1 MKKEKK
7 DYVQELK
14 SKLNLIGFDIKGVYP
29 NRFIYNDLG
38 ERTNWRVF
46 DDRIDLD
53 NDDIFGGEYKGSV
66 CFYFEGSKI
75 RKIDENCI
83 SLGTK
88 HCFVNFENFD
98 LTEPSK
104 K

>member
-1 MKKEKK
+1 MKKITVE
-7 DYVQELK
+7 ELK

-29 NRFIYNDLG
+29 NRFIYNYRGRKTD
-38 ERTNWRVF
+38 WRVF

-66 CFYFEGSKI
+66 CFFFEGSKI
-75 RKIDENCI
+75 RKIDNNCI